1 MTKILFTQRK
11 NNIIMIM
18 GNSAEINIKETK
30 IVVEVE
36 VEKKEEEKIHQ
47 DQDLLLM

>member
-1 MTKILFTQRK
+1 MTKILFTQRR

-18 GNSAEINIKETK
+18 VNSAEINIKETK

>member
-1 MTKILFTQRK
+1 
-11 NNIIMIM
+11 MIM
-18 GNSAEINIKETK
+18 VNSAEINIKETK

>member
-18 GNSAEINIKETK
+18 VNSAEINIKETK